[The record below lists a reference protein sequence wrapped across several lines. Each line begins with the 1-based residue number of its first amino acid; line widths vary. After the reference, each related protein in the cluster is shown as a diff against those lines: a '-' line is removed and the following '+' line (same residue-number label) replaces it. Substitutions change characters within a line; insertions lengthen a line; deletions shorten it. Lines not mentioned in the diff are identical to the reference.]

1 MVQYLESTR
10 NYFYKQYKNGK
21 KKRISFE
28 SYNSVM
34 KGGENGEPTESG
46 DKKYN
51 LTNPNDFNEF
61 IEFVEREFTSA
72 NGNNKGNYN
81 FIKTHIYS
89 QLNKIKSSP
98 TNSIDKQIFYI
109 YNHNTHQIIS
119 LGIIDNRNFEIDGK
133 KYKHIEYLL
142 KRPNTKKAG
151 TSSIYHILN
160 NLDKQYAGIYLSSL
174 SGSSGFYNR
183 LDFVEINDLRYYLD
197 RDQIER
203 LRKCSIENTEFVSQF
218 DKIH

>member
-61 IEFVEREFTSA
+61 VEREFTSA

-98 TNSIDKQIFYI
+98 TNSMD
-109 YNHNTHQIIS
+109 
-119 LGIIDNRNFEIDGK
+119 
-133 KYKHIEYLL
+133 
-142 KRPNTKKAG
+142 
-151 TSSIYHILN
+151 
-160 NLDKQYAGIYLSSL
+160 
-174 SGSSGFYNR
+174 
-183 LDFVEINDLRYYLD
+183 
-197 RDQIER
+197 
-203 LRKCSIENTEFVSQF
+203 
-218 DKIH
+218 